1 MAHKQVS
8 RKTLKRGNSGWALAL
23 ERAELALYKNRA
35 RKAQIIQAIR
45 FFQEQIKTGTPW
57 PVKPKYLQKGKKIS

>member
-1 MAHKQVS
+1 MEGIMTHKQVS
-8 RKTLKRGNSGWALAL
+8 RKTSKRGNNGWAMAL

-35 RKAQIIQAIR
+35 RKTQIMQAIR

-57 PVKPKYLQKGKKIS
+57 PLKPQLSRKR